1 MKLDYKIYCWWLN
14 DEDMSTNRQTSLN
27 QLKQTTGCEIVF
39 ITKKTL
45 ENYILHDYPLHEGY
59 KYLSEI
65 QQGDYLKCY
74 FMHHYGGGYSDIKK
88 TLGSWIT
95 FFDQINDDDNLY
107 AIGYGE
113 KESGHVARLENCTL
127 NPTNSKY
134 CLDFTLNEDGSKW
147 SSEQIKKNWHHLIGN
162 GAYICK
168 KNTPFTNDWWNGLN
182 EKMDGYLEQL
192 KKYPSNWGRDARDH
206 INPNTNK
213 PSNYPISWAVIN
225 GNIFHPLVLKYKNN
239 VKKNLHYP
247 VVTNYQ

>member
-88 TLGSWIT
+88 TLGSSSFLIGPTTTYGPFSSSPAT
-95 FFDQINDDDNLY
+95 FLYTTDNNYVVNISNSLVTILSYGVVNVSAIQLDRTENNTVYLGSQKNIVLLKGSLALVCVEARKMSKNQIEAGRV
-107 AIGYGE
+107 AIG
-113 KESGHVARLENCTL
+113 R
-127 NPTNSKY
+127 
-134 CLDFTLNEDGSKW
+134 
-147 SSEQIKKNWHHLIGN
+147 I
-162 GAYICK
+162 
-168 KNTPFTNDWWNGLN
+168 
-182 EKMDGYLEQL
+182 L
-192 KKYPSNWGRDARDH
+192 KKSGGD
-206 INPNTNK
+206 
-213 PSNYPISWAVIN
+213 
-225 GNIFHPLVLKYKNN
+225 
-239 VKKNLHYP
+239 
-247 VVTNYQ
+247 